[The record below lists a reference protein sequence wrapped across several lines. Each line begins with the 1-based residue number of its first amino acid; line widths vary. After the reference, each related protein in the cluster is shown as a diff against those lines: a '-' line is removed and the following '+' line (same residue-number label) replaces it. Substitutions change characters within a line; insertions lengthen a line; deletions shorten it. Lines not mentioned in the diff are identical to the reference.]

1 MDNRLAEIL
10 CDPGYT
16 MNSMSTDLSESPSE
30 NTTNIFPSIA
40 LPTSF
45 QLAFDIHGCP
55 SSDFIP
61 NDETDCPFLPI
72 THPEKDDIQTELEF
86 VSSEAVVPAPS
97 TPSIG

>member
-30 NTTNIFPSIA
+30 KSTNIFPSIA

-45 QLAFDIHGCP
+45 QLAFDTNEG
-55 SSDFIP
+55 SSSEFIP
-61 NDETDCPFLPI
+61 NGEVECPSLPN
-72 THPEKDDIQTELEF
+72 THPEQDNLHTELEII
-86 VSSEAVVPAPS
+86 SSDMIIPAPS

>member
-30 NTTNIFPSIA
+30 NSTNIFPSIA

-45 QLAFDIHGCP
+45 QLAFDTNEC
-55 SSDFIP
+55 SSNDFIP
-61 NDETDCPFLPI
+61 NGEADCPFLPI
-72 THPEKDDIQTELEF
+72 THPEKDDIHTELETI
-86 VSSEAVVPAPS
+86 SSEAIVPAPS